1 MVDNLKWLFIAFEGI
16 SGLKVN
22 FVKSE
27 LISLNLAST
36 QSSQF
41 AQILGYRIDKLSLK
55 YLGVSLHWKKPSK
68 KTWMDLITRMQ
79 R

>member
-1 MVDNLKWLFIAFEGI
+1 MVDNFKWLFIAFEEI

-41 AQILGYRIDKLSLK
+41 AQILGYRIGKLSLK
-55 YLGVSLHWKKPSK
+55 YLGVSLH
-68 KTWMDLITRMQ
+68 
-79 R
+79 